1 MPKVQLLPCQ
11 PSDVPDVVTFWYH
24 CTCQHQA
31 FIRQQYWCEIT
42 PHITDLLYQHYQ
54 NSLIAVAENRL
65 VGFITAIDKE
75 LAALFVDSGIQR
87 TGIGSALLQDM
98 AQQRELNLVKV
109 YALNGGA
116 IAFYH
121 RHGFREVSR
130 QLQPETNQLLITM
143 QR

>member
-1 MPKVQLLPCQ
+1 MQKVQILPCQ
-11 PSDVPDVVTFWYH
+11 PSDIPDVVTFWYH

-31 FIRQQYWCEIT
+31 FICQQYWQKIT
-42 PHITDLLYQHYQ
+42 PHITDLLHQHYQ
-54 NSLIAVAENRL
+54 NSLISVAENRL

-75 LAALFVDSGIQR
+75 LAALFVDTAIQR
-87 TGIGSALLQDM
+87 TGIGSALLKFM
-98 AQQRELNLVKV
+98 AQKTQLNFVKV
-109 YALNGGA
+109 YALNGSA